1 MPRSTATAHGR
12 VSRRPWRD
20 MRRLLWRPLRRLSDV
35 AGRASPQPPALVADL
50 VRVPEMGSGQEGGSE
65 ELWAALA
72 RRCEARCSKDFHGNR
87 ELFAPLGRV
96 SRPYRAL

>member
-1 MPRSTATAHGR
+1 M
-12 VSRRPWRD
+12 
-20 MRRLLWRPLRRLSDV
+20 RLLWRPLRRLSDV
-35 AGRASPQPPALVADL
+35 ARRASPPPAVADL
-50 VRVPEMGSGQEGGSE
+50 ARVPEMGSGQLRRLAQAAAQEGGSE

-72 RRCEARCSKDFHGNR
+72 RRCEARSSKDFHGNR